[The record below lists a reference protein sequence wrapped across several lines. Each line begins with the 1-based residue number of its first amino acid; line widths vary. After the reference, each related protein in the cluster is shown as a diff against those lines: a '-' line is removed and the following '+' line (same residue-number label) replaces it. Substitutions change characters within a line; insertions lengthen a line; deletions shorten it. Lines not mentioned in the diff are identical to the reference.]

1 MPLVPPPEEEDDAE
15 MASFAAL
22 LGATLGGIPNSLR
35 TMRRRPALARAV
47 VALNE
52 AAMACHGRVTP
63 EQKRLIAHIASRAAG
78 CRYCQAHTIM
88 AAERLGASAERL
100 AAIWDYQNS
109 PLFTDGERAAL
120 DFALA
125 AARVPNGVDGAIA
138 SALRAHWDDDDIV
151 EITGVVALFGFLNRW
166 NDSMATTLEPPGRDA
181 AARLLGN
188 TTWEV
193 GKHA

>member
-35 TMRRRPALARAV
+35 TMRQRPALARAL

-63 EQKRLIAHIASRAAG
+63 EQKRLIARIASRAAG
-78 CRYCQAHTIM
+78 CRYCQAHTIL

-100 AAIWDYQNS
+100 AAIWDYQHS
-109 PLFTDGERAAL
+109 PLFTDAERAAF

-125 AARVPNGVDGAIA
+125 AASVPNTGDESIA
-138 SALRAHWDDDDIV
+138 DAVRTHWDDDDIV
-151 EITGVVALFGFLNRW
+151 EILGVIALFGFLNRW
-166 NDSMATTLEPPGRDA
+166 NDSMATPLETHGHEA
-181 AARLLGN
+181 AARLLADTG
-188 TTWEV
+188 WEV
-193 GKHA
+193 GKHG